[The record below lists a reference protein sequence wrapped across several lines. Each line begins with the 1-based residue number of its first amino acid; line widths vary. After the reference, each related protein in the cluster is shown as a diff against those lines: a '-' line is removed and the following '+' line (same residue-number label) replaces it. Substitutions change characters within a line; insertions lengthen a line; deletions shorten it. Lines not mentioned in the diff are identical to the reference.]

1 MKEPKFT
8 KGPWIVSKTSGMEI
22 FINHSHENSKRV
34 PGYFAEVRRF
44 TTDHEQVDAN
54 AHLIAAAPK
63 LFDALK
69 ASPHELH
76 PKINGEECLCG
87 QCEFVKLRDSALA
100 NALGEY
106 HAQK

>member
-54 AHLIAAAPK
+54 AHLIAAAPE
-63 LFDALK
+63 LFEALRCLLEKADLEFTNGRWPETRNDAR
-69 ASPHELH
+69 A
-76 PKINGEECLCG
+76 
-87 QCEFVKLRDSALA
+87 ALA
-100 NALGEY
+100 KALGED